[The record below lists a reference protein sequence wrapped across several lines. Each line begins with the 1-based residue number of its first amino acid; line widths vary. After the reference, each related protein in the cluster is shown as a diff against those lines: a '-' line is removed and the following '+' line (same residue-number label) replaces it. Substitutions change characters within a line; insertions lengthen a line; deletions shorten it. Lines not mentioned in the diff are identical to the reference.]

1 MESRNIKALTI
12 KTLIFMVCV
21 LLLTLLLC
29 KVRTDRQQEIKK
41 ERFQAGM
48 RVDSLM
54 RSHDFQH
61 LYPCLDS
68 LQRVYPHDPQ
78 FYTLEGMAHDY
89 KGDRAKARKAFAK
102 AIELYDVLISTKHN
116 WDDRINRAAVILFK
130 DGKMAY
136 FLALDEVLTHAKT
149 PKEEQEVKMFRDMDY
164 DDLLK
169 QSFGEP
175 IKPKMT
181 DVSSTDDP
189 SFRSAM
195 EGQGQ

>member
-1 MESRNIKALTI
+1 METKII
-12 KTLIFMVCV
+12 KTLTIRTLFFLVCA

-29 KVRTDRQQEIKK
+29 KVQADRQQETKR

-68 LQRVYPHDPQ
+68 LHEVYPHDPQ
-78 FYTLEGMAHDY
+78 FYVVEGMAYDY
-89 KGDRAKARKAFAK
+89 QGDRPRARKAFAK
-102 AIELYDVLISTKHN
+102 AIERYDILISTKHN
-116 WDDRINRAAVILFK
+116 WDDRINRASVILFK

-149 PKEEQEVKMFRDMDY
+149 QKEEQEVKMFRDMDY
-164 DDLLK
+164 DDLLR

-175 IKPKMT
+175 VVPQITEIT
-181 DVSSTDDP
+181 DN
-189 SFRSAM
+189 
-195 EGQGQ
+195 

>member
-1 MESRNIKALTI
+1 MVTKTI
-12 KTLIFMVCV
+12 KTLFFMVCA

-29 KVRTDRQQEIKK
+29 KARNDRQQEAKQ

-48 RVDSLM
+48 RIDALM
-54 RSHDFQH
+54 RNRDFLH

-68 LQRVYPHDPQ
+68 LHRVYPQDPM

-89 KGDRAKARKAFAK
+89 QGDRTQARKAFAK
-102 AIELYDVLISTKHN
+102 AIELYDALISTKHN
-116 WDDRINRAAVILFK
+116 FDDRINRASVILFK

-149 PKEEQEVKMFRDMDY
+149 PQEEQEVKMLRKMDY
-164 DDLLK
+164 DNLLK

-175 IKPKMT
+175 VKAKIT
-181 DVSSTDDP
+181 
-189 SFRSAM
+189 
-195 EGQGQ
+195 EEEYY

>member
-1 MESRNIKALTI
+1 METKNIKALTV
-12 KTLIFMVCV
+12 KTLIFLACA

-29 KVRTDRQQEIKK
+29 KVQADRHLKIKQ

-54 RSHDFQH
+54 RSRDFQH

-68 LQRVYPHDPQ
+68 LHKVYPHDPQ
-78 FYTLEGMAHDY
+78 FYTIEGMAHDY
-89 KGDRAKARKAFAK
+89 QGDRARACQAFAK
-102 AIELYDVLISTKHN
+102 AIELYDVLISTKH
-116 WDDRINRAAVILFK
+116 DFGDRINRAAVILFK

-149 PKEEQEVKMFRDMDY
+149 QQDKQEVKMFRDMDY

-169 QSFGEP
+169 QSFGDP
-175 IKPKMT
+175 VVPKITEMT
-181 DVSSTDDP
+181 DN
-189 SFRSAM
+189 
-195 EGQGQ
+195 

>member
-1 MESRNIKALTI
+1 MVTKTI
-12 KTLIFMVCV
+12 KTLFFMVCA

-29 KVRTDRQQEIKK
+29 KARNDRQQEAKQ

-48 RVDSLM
+48 RIDALM
-54 RSHDFQH
+54 RNRDFLH

-68 LQRVYPHDPQ
+68 LHRVYPQDPM

-89 KGDRAKARKAFAK
+89 QGDRAQARKAFAK
-102 AIELYDVLISTKHN
+102 AIELYDALISTKHN
-116 WDDRINRAAVILFK
+116 FDDRINRASVILFK

-149 PKEEQEVKMFRDMDY
+149 PQEEQEVKMLRKMDY
-164 DDLLK
+164 DNLLK

-175 IKPKMT
+175 VKAKIT
-181 DVSSTDDP
+181 
-189 SFRSAM
+189 
-195 EGQGQ
+195 EEEYY

>member
-1 MESRNIKALTI
+1 
-12 KTLIFMVCV
+12 MVCA

-29 KVRTDRQQEIKK
+29 KARNDRQQEAKQ

-48 RVDSLM
+48 RIDALM
-54 RSHDFQH
+54 RNRDFLH

-68 LQRVYPHDPQ
+68 LHRVYPQDPM

-89 KGDRAKARKAFAK
+89 QGDRTQARKAFAK
-102 AIELYDVLISTKHN
+102 AIELYDALISTKHN
-116 WDDRINRAAVILFK
+116 FDDRINRASVILFK

-149 PKEEQEVKMFRDMDY
+149 PQEEQEVKMLRKMDY
-164 DDLLK
+164 DNLLK

-175 IKPKMT
+175 VKAKIT
-181 DVSSTDDP
+181 
-189 SFRSAM
+189 
-195 EGQGQ
+195 EEEYY

>member
-1 MESRNIKALTI
+1 METKNIKALTI

-54 RSHDFQH
+54 RSRDFQH

-89 KGDRAKARKAFAK
+89 EGDRAKARKAFAK

-116 WDDRINRAAVILFK
+116 WDDRINRASVILFK

-169 QSFGEP
+169 QSFGDP

-181 DVSSTDDP
+181 DGM
-189 SFRSAM
+189 FYKLKC
-195 EGQGQ
+195 

>member
-1 MESRNIKALTI
+1 MVTKTI
-12 KTLIFMVCV
+12 KTLFFMVCA

-29 KVRTDRQQEIKK
+29 KARNDRQQEAKQ

-48 RVDSLM
+48 RIDALM
-54 RSHDFQH
+54 RNRDFLH

-68 LQRVYPHDPQ
+68 LHRVYPQDPM

-89 KGDRAKARKAFAK
+89 QGDRTQARKAFAK
-102 AIELYDVLISTKHN
+102 AIELYDALISTKHN
-116 WDDRINRAAVILFK
+116 FDDRINRASVILFK

-149 PKEEQEVKMFRDMDY
+149 PQEEQEVKMFREMDY
-164 DDLLK
+164 DNLLK

-175 IKPKMT
+175 VKAKIT
-181 DVSSTDDP
+181 
-189 SFRSAM
+189 
-195 EGQGQ
+195 EEEYY